1 MELGRLYVTRS
12 LQIARSFLGRIR
24 SHRDFETPRLFT
36 AGDHS
41 YDTASEGNYHRE
53 GNAPESNDELLSNF
67 VDEPNQ
73 AASFSIFSP
82 SMN

>member
-1 MELGRLYVTRS
+1 MTMPRHILLVAI
-12 LQIARSFLGRIR
+12 IATVALWVFCIWK
-24 SHRDFETPRLFT
+24 
-36 AGDHS
+36 
-41 YDTASEGNYHRE
+41 
-53 GNAPESNDELLSNF
+53 ELLSNF